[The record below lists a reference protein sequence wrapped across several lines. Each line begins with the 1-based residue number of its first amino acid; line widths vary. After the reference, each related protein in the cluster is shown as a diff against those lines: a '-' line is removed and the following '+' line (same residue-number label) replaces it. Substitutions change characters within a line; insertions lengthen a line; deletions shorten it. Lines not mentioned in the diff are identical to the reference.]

1 MSSSYPANPTAS
13 PQLLFRS
20 AGCRA
25 DQPFGS
31 VLTEADFQEL
41 SQRHWVYFGQGPDCV
56 YNPVLT
62 VWAFLSQ
69 CLNSTKDCFTAV
81 TRVIALRIAC
91 SLPICSNATGA
102 YCLARGKLPASFLR
116 DLAYRVGDRLEEQ
129 APQSWL
135 WKSRRCVT
143 ADGTTV
149 SGPDTKANQKTYP
162 QSKSQKPGLGFPLIR
177 LVVLL
182 GLATGALLGA
192 LTAPWHGQG
201 NGEPSLLRR
210 LLDRLRPG
218 DILLYD
224 AGNCSF
230 WTVALALQRGIDVV
244 IRLKEA
250 SWSKASAG
258 KRLGK
263 GDYEVVWSKPRK
275 RPEWMD
281 EATYQSLPETMT
293 LREIHTTVSK
303 PGFRTQKVIVITTL
317 LDSEL
322 YPAEDI
328 GELYRQRWHVELDI
342 RNIKTWMKMDILTG
356 QTPAMLERE
365 IWTHLLMYNLIR
377 RLQAVAACQRGCHPR
392 QLSFTAA
399 KRQLEV
405 NWEKLGP
412 ADEEKHRQHVRACV
426 RGAGSR
432 RVGNRPD
439 RYEPRRVKRR
449 PKDCKRLSKPR
460 PEARADV
467 LAGKEARE
475 TKKRRGA
482 AARGKAA
489 AATAR

>member
-1 MSSSYPANPTAS
+1 MSSSYPANRTAS
-13 PQLLFRS
+13 PNLLLRS

-25 DQPFGS
+25 DHPFGS
-31 VLTEADFQEL
+31 VLTEADFEEL
-41 SQRHWVYFGQGPDCV
+41 RQRHWVYFGQSPDGV
-56 YNPVLT
+56 YNPIVTLWAWLT
-62 VWAFLSQ
+62 Q
-69 CLNSTKDCFTAV
+69 CLNSSKDCFTAV
-81 TRVIALRIAC
+81 ARVIALRIAC
-91 SLPICSNATGA
+91 QLPICSNATGA
-102 YCLARGKLPASFLR
+102 YCLARGKLPAPFLR

-129 APQSWL
+129 ALDSWR
-135 WKSRRCVT
+135 WHGRRCVF

-149 SGPDTKANQKTYP
+149 SGPDTQANQKTYP

-182 GLATGALLGA
+182 GLATAALLGA
-192 LTAPWHGQG
+192 AIAPWHGEN

-210 LLDRLRPG
+210 LLDRLCPR
-218 DILLYD
+218 DILVTD
-224 AGNCSF
+224 AGNCSY
-230 WTVALALQRGIDVV
+230 WTVLFAQLRGIDVV
-244 IRLKEA
+244 MRIKQP
-250 SWSKASAG
+250 SWSKAEQGQRLGQGDYQVVWTKPG
-258 KRLGK
+258 KRP
-263 GDYEVVWSKPRK
+263 D
-275 RPEWMD
+275 WMD
-281 EATYQSLPETMT
+281 EATWRSVPETLT

-303 PGFRTQKVIVITTL
+303 PGFRTQKVMVITTL

-322 YPAEDI
+322 YPAEEI

-356 QTPAMLERE
+356 QTPQMLERE
-365 IWTHLLMYNLIR
+365 VWAHLLMYNLIR
-377 RLQAVAACQRGCHPR
+377 RLQAVAACRRGCRPR

-412 ADEEKHRQHVRACV
+412 ADEENHRQYVQACV
-426 RGAGSR
+426 QGAASR

-460 PEARADV
+460 SEARAEV